1 MDIESIKNA
10 DFSAKKD
17 VFIDKTCMIL
27 TSLASVAISAVI
39 GYYQGRRL
47 QETIKKTSREPQK

>member
-1 MDIESIKNA
+1 MDIEGIKNA

-17 VFIDKTCMIL
+17 VYIDNICML
-27 TSLASVAISAVI
+27 ATSVASVAISAVI

-47 QETIKKTSREPQK
+47 QQELKKKQEEAQK